1 MSQEVPSCLFVNH
14 IHPTNN
20 AYISP
25 IEKWDLDGT
34 YNGLASDLHR
44 NCEKGLWYY
53 GKTKIWQEKVVK

>member
-1 MSQEVPSCLFVNH
+1 MLSCLFVNH

-44 NCEKGLWYY
+44 TCIGTAKKVYGIMEKLRI
-53 GKTKIWQEKVVK
+53 GKKKW